1 MAFTMIYTLQHDM
14 FGTYD
19 KITDRQEIK
28 NIMTASG
35 SQAMRTSKPYI
46 LHYDSNNRIDYL
58 HYLQIV
64 PMDRID
70 MYINQMR
77 DNSDALW
84 TKRID
89 SLLKYIHIPASC
101 DDGTCRQERAILV
114 DKNSK
119 KIVMLR
125 CLDVNLVGGSWRD
138 IAQIDIMI
146 PSFATG
152 VARVQ
157 SIYSSSILDRARDY
171 LASTVVNMEAYG
183 GLAGTDIEQEAIE
196 FCCGVTDKTIV
207 NPYKLGRLDL
217 QCYEV
222 NVQEDAGYLGRATVH
237 TLIDIDGNNKGQY
250 TLGLKT
256 DIINMR
262 ARTEQAQAQAQVGQA
277 RQTGQVRQTGQA
289 RAVPVRPASER
300 PASERPS
307 VQTAQAVRK
316 VQSVHVTPV
325 SNAVR
330 AKRVV
335 NPAVK
340 IVRVNR

>member
-119 KIVMLR
+119 KIIMLR

-196 FCCGVTDKTIV
+196 FCCGVTDKTII

-262 ARTEQAQAQAQVGQA
+262 TRTEQAQAQAQV
-277 RQTGQVRQTGQA
+277 GQA

-300 PASERPS
+300 PASEKQA

-340 IVRVNR
+340 IVRVKR

>member
-46 LHYDSNNRIDYL
+46 LHYDSNNKIDYL

-119 KIVMLR
+119 KIIMLR
-125 CLDVNLVGGSWRD
+125 CLDVNLAGGSWRD

-196 FCCGVTDKTIV
+196 FCCGVTDKTII

-262 ARTEQAQAQAQVGQA
+262 TRTEQAQTQAQAQVGQA
-277 RQTGQVRQTGQA
+277 RQTGQT
-289 RAVPVRPASER
+289 RAVPAR

-307 VQTAQAVRK
+307 SERQPVQTAQAVQAVRK

-340 IVRVNR
+340 IVRVKR

>member
-119 KIVMLR
+119 KIIMLR

-196 FCCGVTDKTIV
+196 FCCGVTDKTII

-256 DIINMR
+256 DIITMR
-262 ARTEQAQAQAQVGQA
+262 TRTEQAQAQAQV
-277 RQTGQVRQTGQA
+277 GQA

-300 PASERPS
+300 PASEKQA

-340 IVRVNR
+340 IVRVKR

>member
-28 NIMTASG
+28 SIMTASG
-35 SQAMRTSKPYI
+35 AQAMRASKPYI
-46 LHYDSNNRIDYL
+46 LHYDSNNKIDYL

-64 PMDRID
+64 PMDRMD

-77 DNSDALW
+77 DTSDALW

-89 SLLKYIHIPASC
+89 SLLKYIHIPSSC

-114 DKNSK
+114 DKNSR

-125 CLDVNLVGGSWRD
+125 CLDVNLVGGSWRNID
-138 IAQIDIMI
+138 QIDIMI

-157 SIYSSSILDRARDY
+157 SIYSSSILDRAKDY

-196 FCCGVTDKTIV
+196 FCCGVTDKTII

-222 NVQEDAGYLGRATVH
+222 NVQKDAGYLGRATVH

-256 DIINMR
+256 SIINNTNMR
-262 ARTEQAQAQAQVGQA
+262 TGPAQAS
-277 RQTGQVRQTGQA
+277 VRPE
-289 RAVPVRPASER
+289 PVRTVTERQPVQASR
-300 PASERPS
+300 QPVQASRQP
-307 VQTAQAVRK
+307 VQAVRK

-325 SNAVR
+325 SNTVR

-335 NPAVK
+335 NPAVR
-340 IVRVNR
+340 IVRVKR

>member
-196 FCCGVTDKTIV
+196 FCCGVTDKTII

-262 ARTEQAQAQAQVGQA
+262 TRTAQAQAQAQV
-277 RQTGQVRQTGQA
+277 GQA

-300 PASERPS
+300 PASEKQA

-340 IVRVNR
+340 IVRVKR

>member
-14 FGTYD
+14 FGAYD
-19 KITDRQEIK
+19 KITDIQEIK

-46 LHYDSNNRIDYL
+46 LHYDSNNKIDYL

-119 KIVMLR
+119 KIIMLR

-138 IAQIDIMI
+138 IGQIDIMI

-196 FCCGVTDKTIV
+196 FCCGVTDKTII

-262 ARTEQAQAQAQVGQA
+262 TRTEQAQEQAQVGQA
-277 RQTGQVRQTGQA
+277 RQTRQT

-300 PASERPS
+300 PSSERPS
-307 VQTAQAVRK
+307 SERQTAQAVRK

-330 AKRVV
+330 TKRVV

-340 IVRVNR
+340 IVRVKR

>member
-28 NIMTASG
+28 SIMTASG
-35 SQAMRTSKPYI
+35 AQAMRASKPYI
-46 LHYDSNNRIDYL
+46 LHYDSNNKVDYL

-64 PMDRID
+64 PMDKID

-77 DNSDALW
+77 DASDALW

-89 SLLKYIHIPASC
+89 SLLNYIHIPSSC

-114 DKNSK
+114 DKNSRK
-119 KIVMLR
+119 MVMLR
-125 CLDVNLVGGSWRD
+125 CLDVNLVGGSWRNID
-138 IAQIDIMI
+138 QIDVMI

-157 SIYSSSILDRARDY
+157 SIYSSSILDRAKDY

-183 GLAGTDIEQEAIE
+183 GLAGTDIKQEAIE
-196 FCCGVTDKTIV
+196 FCCGVTDKTII

-222 NVQEDAGYLGRATVH
+222 NVQEDVGYLGRATVH

-256 DIINMR
+256 SIINNTNMR
-262 ARTEQAQAQAQVGQA
+262 TGPAQTSV
-277 RQTGQVRQTGQA
+277 RPEQVRT
-289 RAVPVRPASER
+289 VSER
-300 PASERPS
+300 QS
-307 VQTAQAVRK
+307 VQTSRQPVQAVRK

-325 SNAVR
+325 SNTVR

-335 NPAVK
+335 NPAVR
-340 IVRVNR
+340 IVRVKR

>member
-1 MAFTMIYTLQHDM
+1 
-14 FGTYD
+14 
-19 KITDRQEIK
+19 
-28 NIMTASG
+28 
-35 SQAMRTSKPYI
+35 
-46 LHYDSNNRIDYL
+46 
-58 HYLQIV
+58 
-64 PMDRID
+64 
-70 MYINQMR
+70 
-77 DNSDALW
+77 
-84 TKRID
+84 
-89 SLLKYIHIPASC
+89 
-101 DDGTCRQERAILV
+101 
-114 DKNSK
+114 
-119 KIVMLR
+119 MLR

-262 ARTEQAQAQAQVGQA
+262 TRTEQAQGQAQAQAQVGQAQVGQA
-277 RQTGQVRQTGQA
+277 RQTGQT
-289 RAVPVRPASER
+289 RAVPVRPASEKQ
-300 PASERPS
+300 A

-340 IVRVNR
+340 IVRVKR

>member
-14 FGTYD
+14 FGAYD
-19 KITDRQEIK
+19 KITDIQEIK

-46 LHYDSNNRIDYL
+46 LHYDSNNKIDYL

-77 DNSDALW
+77 DNSDVLW

-119 KIVMLR
+119 KIIMLR

-138 IAQIDIMI
+138 IGQIDIMI

-196 FCCGVTDKTIV
+196 FCCGVTDKTII

-262 ARTEQAQAQAQVGQA
+262 TRTEQAQAQAQVGQA
-277 RQTGQVRQTGQA
+277 RQTRQT

-300 PASERPS
+300 PSSERQP
-307 VQTAQAVRK
+307 VQTAQAVQAVRK

-325 SNAVR
+325 SNTVR

-340 IVRVNR
+340 IVRVKR